1 MSNTTNIMF
10 EMASQFKFR
19 YPYKGTIT
27 TEDLWDLTPAQLDT
41 VYKSL
46 NKELQVTEEDSL
58 LRTSSADD
66 GVKANNLR
74 NKIGIVKY
82 IFNNKRQAAELVRMA
97 TERSAKKQRILDIL
111 ARKQENALENMSED
125 ELKKILDDLG

>member
-1 MSNTTNIMF
+1 MSNTTYIMF

-19 YPYKGTIT
+19 YPYKGMIT

-74 NKIGIVKY
+74 NKIEIVKY
-82 IFNNKRQAAELVRMA
+82 IFNHKRQAAELVRMA